1 MNLKNEIDSK
11 RLLQRLQEGDRDAFD
26 LIFKLYWDP
35 ILLYL
40 SKLVKDRAD
49 AEDLLQNIFVN
60 LWNKK
65 ESSSIQHLQTW
76 LYGAARKSAL
86 FYHRTQSNQKTYYLY
101 SGLHSR

>member
-40 SKLVKDRAD
+40 SKLV
-49 AEDLLQNIFVN
+49 VN
-60 LWNKK
+60 RQHNLDI
-65 ESSSIQHLQTW
+65 IQ
-76 LYGAARKSAL
+76 
-86 FYHRTQSNQKTYYLY
+86 
-101 SGLHSR
+101 